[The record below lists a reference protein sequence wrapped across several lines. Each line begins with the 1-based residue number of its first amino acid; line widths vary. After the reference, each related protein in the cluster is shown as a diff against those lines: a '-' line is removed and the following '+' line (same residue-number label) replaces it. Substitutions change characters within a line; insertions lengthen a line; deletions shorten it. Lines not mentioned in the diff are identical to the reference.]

1 MKRRRYGLWASV
13 AGVVAL
19 AMLGMVNRDPSAA
32 PSTRPIPEVISK
44 PRRFQM
50 ADAPDDAPIFMER
63 PTDLAHGPIRV
74 IATTD
79 LPVTRTLS
87 FPASPFT
94 TTPGGPTQSS
104 GPAASEIRDMMR
116 SYLRAFNRHDTA
128 ALASHWSATGE
139 SIDLDSGDSTKGR
152 DAVAG
157 VFASLF
163 ERDADATIDIEI
175 ESIKLVRSD
184 VAVVDG
190 VSMLSFNDA
199 TRAGSRFSAVVV
211 REQDTWVL
219 SSVRETAVPVPA
231 AAGHPLEQLDWLAG
245 SWEDLG
251 DELAATTHCSWNAS
265 RSFLTR
271 SHVVAV
277 DARTERSSDGIPS
290 LLPAGD
296 AGPREISE
304 IIGWDPGLRQIRSWV
319 FTSDGRFAEGS
330 WSRDGEAWRVRY
342 EGRGADAGATCDV
355 TIERPGPDELVIRC
369 QSSQLGDVIPPV
381 TDFVRTAY
389 LGR

>member
-1 MKRRRYGLWASV
+1 MKRRRYGLWISV
-13 AGVVAL
+13 AGLVAL
-19 AMLGMVNRDPSAA
+19 AMLGMVNREPSAA
-32 PSTRPIPEVISK
+32 PSARPIPEVISK

-50 ADAPDDAPIFMER
+50 AAVPDDAPIFMER
-63 PTDLAHGPIRV
+63 PADLAQGPIRV
-74 IATTD
+74 VATTD
-79 LPVTRTLS
+79 LPVTRPLS

-94 TTPGGPTQSS
+94 TTPGGPLPSS
-104 GPAASEIRDMMR
+104 APAVSEIRDMMR

-175 ESIKLVRSD
+175 DSIKLVRSD

-190 VSMLSFNDA
+190 VSLLSFNDA

-211 REQDTWVL
+211 REQETWVL
-219 SSVRETAVPVPA
+219 SSVRETAVPVPTT
-231 AAGHPLEQLDWLAG
+231 GRPLEQLDWLAG

-251 DELAATTHCSWNAS
+251 DELTATTHCSWNAS

-271 SHVVAV
+271 SHVVAIDTGV
-277 DARTERSSDGIPS
+277 ERSSDGIPS
-290 LLPAGD
+290 LLPTGD
-296 AGPREISE
+296 TGPREISE
-304 IIGWDPGLRQIRSWV
+304 IIGWDPGVRQIRSWV
-319 FTSDGRFAEGS
+319 FTSDGRFAEGV

-369 QSSQLGDVIPPV
+369 QPSPLGDVIPPV
-381 TDFVRTAY
+381 ADFVRTAY